1 MDNYYAIIKIQVTGK
16 DIDFE
21 DVVGLGECVVDD
33 IKNLTQYPNL
43 KQVSLEAVG
52 KNNPLYLDINP
63 LLEE

>member
-16 DIDFE
+16 DFE

-43 KQVSLEAVG
+43 IQASLEAVG